1 MPLSPTARAQRLTGA
16 ALLAAAAV
24 SIPAHAQTADL
35 IALTGDTAP
44 DANGSFSTFDAPVL
58 NEAGQVAFSSF
69 LTNTTGFGDDR
80 GIFLGD
86 RVALTQVV
94 REGQTDASG
103 DFSFSEL
110 REFLALNDAG
120 QTAFSA
126 FIRGPANGGVGI
138 VRGDGSS
145 LTQLVRAGQDAP
157 DANGFFVNIRSPA
170 FNEAGETAFHGR
182 LFRTAGGGSDDHG
195 IFRGDGTSHTRIA
208 REGEAA
214 PDANGSFSEFDE
226 VVALNDAGQAAFRA
240 TLNNTTGGTSDD
252 TGIFRGDGSTLTQI
266 ARTGQSAPDANGSF
280 SNFGSGVSLNDA
292 GQAAFVGE
300 LTGTT
305 GGGSDNAGIFLGDG
319 STLTQIIR
327 TGQAAP
333 DANGSFSNFGSPSL
347 NDAGQAAFVGFFT
360 GTAGGFGDDS
370 GLFRSDGSILTQ
382 IAREGQAAPDANGF
396 FSEFAG
402 GVALNNAGQAAFLGD
417 LTGTI
422 GGSTDDLGLYLFDDG
437 LGLIQIAREGNSF
450 LGSTITELSFAPGF
464 SIQDEGS
471 GLNDLGQVAYQFT
484 LADGR
489 SGIALY
495 TIPEPASLTL
505 LALGVAALTRRSRDD
520 DASD

>member
-1 MPLSPTARAQRLTGA
+1 MPLSPIARAQRLTVA
-16 ALLAAAAV
+16 ALLATATVA
-24 SIPAHAQTADL
+24 IPAHAQTTEI
-35 IALTGDTAP
+35 IALTGDISP

-69 LTNTTGFGDDR
+69 LTNTRFRDDR

-94 REGQTDASG
+94 RENQSDPSG
-103 DFSFSEL
+103 EFSFSDF
-110 REFLALNDAG
+110 RPVPTLNDIG
-120 QTAFSA
+120 QSA
-126 FIRGPANGGVGI
+126 FFGFVSGPAGTRGGI
-138 VRGDGSS
+138 FRGDGSD
-145 LTQLVRAGQDAP
+145 LTQLARTGQDAP
-157 DANGFFVNIRSPA
+157 DANGFFVNIRSLA
-170 FNEAGETAFHGR
+170 FNEAGQTAFQGR
-182 LFRTAGGGSDDHG
+182 LFNTAGGRSDDYG
-195 IFRGDGTSHTRIA
+195 IFRGNGSSLTRIA

-240 TLNNTTGGTSDD
+240 TLNNTAGGTSDD

-333 DANGSFSNFGSPSL
+333 DANGSFSNFDSPSL
-347 NDAGQAAFVGFFT
+347 NDAGQVAFVGFFI

-396 FSEFAG
+396 FSEFTG

-417 LTGTI
+417 LTGTV
-422 GGSTDDLGLYLFDDG
+422 GGSSDDLGLYLFDDG
-437 LGLIQIAREGNSF
+437 LGLIQIAREGDPF

-464 SIQDEGS
+464 SVQDEGS
-471 GLNDLGQVAYQFT
+471 GFNDLGQVAYQFT

-505 LALGVAALTRRSRDD
+505 LALGVAALTRRSRVDPE
-520 DASD
+520 SD